1 MDIRYGVVEDEDVI
15 EAGAKL
21 DAAFLSI
28 MVGASGDGA
37 ATEAATPALHPDLVA
52 KLATLPGVK

>member
-1 MDIRYGVVEDEDVI
+1 MI